1 MLPDPLSGIDVSRET
16 MDKLKAYEAL
26 LVDWQSRMN
35 LVSRN
40 TLEQAWDR
48 HFLDSL
54 QILRF
59 IPQNIRKIT
68 DIGSGAGFPGLVLA
82 ICRPDIEFEMVEST
96 GKKCRFLEAVAVAS
110 GARNV
115 VVRCE
120 RAEAVVSRET
130 PPDMVT
136 ARALASLNELLT
148 MIHPW
153 AKKNKSLTALFP
165 KGAKA
170 AEEIDA
176 ARAAGWKFDVESHV
190 SVTDD
195 QARVLLVRKIRR

>member
-48 HFLDSL
+48 HFVDSL

-82 ICRPDIEFEMVEST
+82 ICRPDIEFQMVEST

-170 AEEIDA
+170 AEEMDA
-176 ARAAGWKFDVESHV
+176 ARAAGWTFEVESHA